1 MKIGIITLPLIPNY
15 GGLLQNYALQTI
27 LKKMGHDVITIDHD
41 KKYTFIVKLIYNIK
55 VVIKCLFGHKVFMY
69 TRMKYYEKQI
79 WKNVAD
85 FISNKINA
93 TEKFTSNAD
102 ISNYCKNGNF
112 DAFIVGSDQIWR
124 PKYIENLSLPY
135 LGYTKGLNVK
145 RIAYAASFGV
155 DSWEYTQKQT
165 QYCKKNILK
174 FDKVSVRELSAV
186 DLCSRYFGI
195 QVSRMI
201 DPTLLLDKEDYNQLI
216 KNKDAH
222 KKFIYKYILDPTYTI
237 NQVINSLG
245 GHLKLEI
252 VSGLPTKNIIQ
263 DRPNDLLD
271 YMYPSVSDW
280 LNGFRNASFVIC
292 DSFHGV
298 IFSIIYNKPFVVL
311 SNKSRGND
319 RFKNLLEI
327 FSLEDRLVKP
337 EMIENTLL
345 KEINWPK
352 VNEIREKEKEKG
364 INFLSEI

>member
-79 WKNVAD
+79 RKNVAD

-135 LGYTKGLNVK
+135 LGFTEGWNVK

-155 DSWEYTQKQT
+155 DSWEYSQKQT
-165 QYCKKNILK
+165 RYCKKFILK
-174 FDKVSVRELSAV
+174 FDKISIRELSAV
-186 DLCSRYFGI
+186 NLCSRYFGI
-195 QVSRMI
+195 KVSRMI
-201 DPTLLLDKEDYNQLI
+201 DPAMLLDQEDYNKLI
-216 KNKDAH
+216 INNDTH
-222 KKFIYKYILDPTYTI
+222 NNFIFKYILDPTDSI
-237 NQVINSLG
+237 NDAINSLSC
-245 GHLKLEI
+245 HFKLEI
-252 VSGLPTKNIIQ
+252 VSGLPPKNIIQ
-263 DRPNDLLD
+263 NSLSGLSD

-280 LNGFRNASFVIC
+280 LNGFRNASFVVC
-292 DSFHGV
+292 DSFHGA

-311 SNKSRGND
+311 SNKSRGNT
-319 RFKNLLEI
+319 RFQNLLSI
-327 FSLEDRLVKP
+327 FCLEDRLVEPGK
-337 EMIENTLL
+337 IEETLL
-345 KEINWPK
+345 KEIDWTR
-352 VNEIREKEKEKG
+352 VNKIRENEKEMG